1 MLLLL
6 SRFSHGAAES
16 SSPASCDGLRYPTL
30 TSTSRPREAN
40 ASGWSHAT
48 RTCHSMREP
57 DRARTWRTSR
67 RQSTEWLSEW
77 TAGSSWTMFSADGG
91 IMDAGAIV
99 AADPPR
105 RLILRWQHQRYPELQ
120 AEGESLCTM
129 ELEPAGAAVR
139 FSLTHTIGHEPSKLI
154 AAVSDGWPKI
164 ISNLKSLLETGSTIL
179 QDEGEAGR
187 HRSILQEE
195 ATSRTGGAT

>member
-1 MLLLL
+1 MPRATFAYTSYIRATPGQLWAALTDAEFMQRYWFGMRCE
-6 SRFSHGAAES
+6 SR
-16 SSPASCDGLRYPTL
+16 
-30 TSTSRPREAN
+30 
-40 ASGWSHAT
+40 
-48 RTCHSMREP
+48 
-57 DRARTWRTSR
+57 
-67 RQSTEWLSEW
+67 W